1 MSSIAERSQNHARTL
16 ALRVKPHIEITR
28 TWIDIAI
35 EDTQAHARVAIG
47 QLVAGQPAFVGLSR
61 NGSMDAAYKRL
72 DNLGNALKTIL
83 QKARIEFYINSHK
96 LHGSSYNKSNTHLVD
111 VVPTREGAIA
121 VRDALIHGRSLPAD
135 ITQMMDNVKFTLK
148 SAVANGT
155 DAAIRS
161 WGITTM
167 DQIQARV
174 NGWLSDSNHAIHA
187 AVSWSVIR
195 PELRPKLG

>member
-1 MSSIAERSQNHARTL
+1 MSSTAVRSQNHARML
-16 ALRVKPHIEITR
+16 SIRVKPHIETAR
-28 TWIDIAI
+28 AWIDIAI
-35 EDTQAHARVAIG
+35 EDTEAHARVAIG
-47 QLVAGQPAFVGLSR
+47 QLVNGQPAFVGMARS
-61 NGSMDAAYKRL
+61 GSMEAAYKRL
-72 DNLGNALKTIL
+72 DNLGHALKTIL
-83 QKARIEFYINSHK
+83 QKARIEFYINSHRIF
-96 LHGSSYNKSNTHLVD
+96 GSSYNKSNTHMVD
-111 VVPTREGAIA
+111 VIPTREGAIA

-148 SAVANGT
+148 SAVAQGT
-155 DAAIRS
+155 DAAIRA

-187 AVSWSVIR
+187 AVSWSVVR